1 MKNLTKMT
9 LLSAALAAFL
19 LPSSAQTT
27 TTPSAPTQTG
37 AQPPTATSGAPST
50 TTTPTPSTTTTPK
63 TGRTINQNKTN
74 QDNRIANGVSNG
86 SLTAGEAQSLDKKEG
101 QINQEERTMKADDNG
116 HLTAADKAALQQQQK
131 QVSNQIYKDKHNS
144 FNQKTPKSG
153 IGKTEEAQ
161 QDKIA
166 QGEKSGQLSAGE
178 ATKLE
183 NQEKSIN
190 AERHQDLE
198 ANGGKLT
205 KSEQQ
210 QIKQQQKQVNKNI
223 YKDKH
228 NHVKR

>member
-27 TTPSAPTQTG
+27 TDPSTQTG
-37 AQPPTATSGAPST
+37 TPTTAAPSGS
-50 TTTPTPSTTTTPK
+50 PSTAAPNPSTVAPPPK

-116 HLTAADKAALQQQQK
+116 HLTSADKAALQQQQK